1 MALPLLEQFT
11 KQPGEAFPIAIE
23 FAGRLPPGASLAS
36 GTATGRV
43 AATLVTDNTILFS
56 QTVIVDG
63 TLAKVRVQNGTD
75 GIQYKISFVVT
86 LSDTSILEE
95 DILMDVVDR

>member
-1 MALPLLEQFT
+1 MALPLLEEFT
-11 KQPGEAFPIAIE
+11 KQPVETFPIAIE

-43 AATLVTDNTILFS
+43 AATLATDNSILFS
-56 QTVIVDG
+56 QTVTVDG

-75 GIQYKISFVVT
+75 GILYKISFVMT
-86 LSDTSILEE
+86 LSDNSILEE
-95 DILMDVVDR
+95 DVLMDVVNR